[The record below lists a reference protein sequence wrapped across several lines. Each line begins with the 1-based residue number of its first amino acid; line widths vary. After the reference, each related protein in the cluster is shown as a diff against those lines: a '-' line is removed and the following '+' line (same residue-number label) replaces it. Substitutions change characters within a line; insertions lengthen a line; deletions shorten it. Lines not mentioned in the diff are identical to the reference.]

1 MSQWPSDNMRAS
13 YQAMTPF
20 MTSVEAERM
29 LRIAE
34 ERGVFRTYAEEALN
48 EGIGEALPQ
57 RFDAAFNYIQHG
69 IDGLGNSD
77 DVRTAAQRTNY
88 FRETY
93 AYGTDIQ
100 APGVEPFFTHP
111 DLLRVAS
118 EVTGRALVVPAIV
131 YANILTPGQELAIH
145 TDVPEFRGA
154 DRKRMPQW
162 LLVTMLHSG
171 LFDDYRIPIA
181 TCVSWFGANPG
192 GAFAYYPEGGQGPR
206 ESMAA
211 THNTAILIDTDKVFH
226 GVERV
231 TPKSHFPEIDK
242 GATLTFEGDG
252 HWSLADP
259 KGVEVARY
267 DWSDLRYSISWKA
280 YCFQDESEEAKWA
293 SKSDDLTLALIL
305 DVLER
310 ELRHRGVLSTSRPEP
325 TTFAQLLVDTFIR
338 FPTKK
343 SA

>member
-1 MSQWPSDNMRAS
+1 MGKSMRAS
-13 YQAMTPF
+13 YQAMNPF
-20 MTSVEAERM
+20 MTSAEADRM

-48 EGIGEALPQ
+48 DGIGESLPQ

-77 DVRTAAQRTNY
+77 DVTTAAQRTNY

-118 EVTGRALVVPAIV
+118 EVTGRPLIVPAIV

-192 GAFAYYPEGGQGPR
+192 GAFAYYPEGAQGVR

-211 THNTAILIDTDKVFH
+211 THNTAILIDTDQVFH

-231 TPKSHFPEIDK
+231 TPKAFFPEIDK
-242 GATLTFEGDG
+242 GATLTFKGDNQ
-252 HWSLADP
+252 WSLAKP
-259 KGVEVARY
+259 NGEEVAQY
-267 DWSDLRYSISWKA
+267 TWADLRYSISWKA
-280 YCFQDESEEAKWA
+280 YCFRDEVEQEKWA
-293 SKSDDLTLALIL
+293 TKSDDLTLEQILQTLESELI
-305 DVLER
+305 D
-310 ELRHRGVLSTSRPEP
+310 RGVLSGARPEP
-325 TTFAQLLVDTFIR
+325 TAFAQLLVDTFIR
-338 FPTKK
+338 FPMRK
-343 SA
+343 AA

>member
-1 MSQWPSDNMRAS
+1 M
-13 YQAMTPF
+13 
-20 MTSVEAERM
+20 
-29 LRIAE
+29 
-34 ERGVFRTYAEEALN
+34 FRTYAEEALN
-48 EGIGEALPQ
+48 DGIGESLPQ

-77 DVRTAAQRTNY
+77 DVTIAAQRTNY

-118 EVTGRALVVPAIV
+118 DVTGRALIVPAIV

-192 GAFAYYPEGGQGPR
+192 GAFAYYPEGAQGVR

-211 THNTAILIDTDKVFH
+211 THNTAILIDTDQVFH

-231 TPKSHFPEIDK
+231 TPKTFFQRSTKERRSPLKEI
-242 GATLTFEGDG
+242 TSG
-252 HWSLADP
+252 HWS
-259 KGVEVARY
+259 
-267 DWSDLRYSISWKA
+267 
-280 YCFQDESEEAKWA
+280 
-293 SKSDDLTLALIL
+293 TLM
-305 DVLER
+305 VR
-310 ELRHRGVLSTSRPEP
+310 R
-325 TTFAQLLVDTFIR
+325 LLNTHGQICDIR
-338 FPTKK
+338 FLGRPTVSGMRWNKR
-343 SA
+343 SGRQNRTI

>member
-1 MSQWPSDNMRAS
+1 MRAIH
-13 YQAMTPF
+13 QAMNPF
-20 MTSVEAERM
+20 MTSAEAERM
-29 LRIAE
+29 LKIAE

-48 EGIGEALPQ
+48 EGIGETLPQ

-77 DVRTAAQRTNY
+77 DVSTAAQRTNY

-111 DLLRVAS
+111 NLLQVAS
-118 EVTGRALVVPAIV
+118 EVTGRSLIVPAIV

-192 GAFAYYPEGGQGPR
+192 GAFAFYPGGAEGVR

-231 TPKSHFPEIDK
+231 TPKSYFPEIDK
-242 GATLTFEGDG
+242 GATLTFAGDG
-252 HWSLADP
+252 NWSLANRSGD
-259 KGVEVARY
+259 EVARY
-267 DWSDLRYSISWKA
+267 TWSDLRYSISWKA
-280 YCFQDESEEAKWA
+280 YCFKDEAEQAKWA
-293 SKSDDLTLALIL
+293 TQSDDLTLEQIL
-305 DVLER
+305 DTLEA
-310 ELRHRGVLSTSRPEP
+310 ELSARGLLSSTRPEP
-325 TTFAQLLVDTFIR
+325 TAFAQLLVDTFIR
-338 FPTKK
+338 FPMRQ
-343 SA
+343 AA